1 MSALAEPAGGVLVQG
16 ITGRQASWSVREM
29 VRYGTRIV
37 AGVVPGKGGVEHEGV
52 PVYDLTADAV
62 RATGA
67 TTAITFVPGP
77 AAGEAMVEAI
87 EAGIRL
93 IVCPGDGIPI
103 ADALRVRRAA
113 RAAGAVLVGPNTPG
127 VIMPGC
133 WKLGFMPS
141 DLYIPGPLGV
151 ISKSGSLS
159 YEVCWRLTRVGIG
172 QSTVMGIGGDPIK
185 GTGVLDA
192 LRLFDSD
199 RDTAAVLVLGEIGG
213 FDEYQVLDHALR
225 DAAKP
230 VGVFLVGR
238 TAPRGRRLGHAGALI
253 GSARETF
260 DAKAEAL
267 RQAGVPLAETLE
279 DVIPMVRRLLD
290 RTACKDGG

>member
-1 MSALAEPAGGVLVQG
+1 
-16 ITGRQASWSVREM
+16 
-29 VRYGTRIV
+29 
-37 AGVVPGKGGVEHEGV
+37 
-52 PVYDLTADAV
+52 
-62 RATGA
+62 
-67 TTAITFVPGP
+67 
-77 AAGEAMVEAI
+77 
-87 EAGIRL
+87 
-93 IVCPGDGIPI
+93 
-103 ADALRVRRAA
+103 
-113 RAAGAVLVGPNTPG
+113 
-127 VIMPGC
+127 MPGC

-159 YEVCWRLTRVGIG
+159 YEACWRLTRVGIG

-290 RTACKDGG
+290 RTACNDGG